1 MMTALTTTTISS
13 AIGLANQTFENTFAK
28 GDAAGMA
35 DLYTEEG
42 MLLPTGSEILQGRD
56 AIKQFWQGAMDAGI
70 KGAYLKTIEIED
82 QGDTA
87 IEVGNYTLTNASGQN
102 LDHGKYMVVWKQEDG
117 NWKLHRDIFNSNGSL
132 ALT

>member
-1 MMTALTTTTISS
+1 MITTLTTTNLSS
-13 AIGLANQTFENTFAK
+13 AIGMANQTFETTFAK

-35 DLYTEEG
+35 NLYTQEA
-42 MLLPTGSEILQGRD
+42 MLLPTGSAILQGRT
-56 AIKQFWQGAMDAGI
+56 AIEQFWQGAMDAGI
-70 KGAYLKTIEIED
+70 KGAYLKTIELED

-87 IEVGNYTLTNASGQN
+87 IEVGNYTLTNASGKD
-102 LDHGKYMVVWKQEDG
+102 LDHGKYMVVWKQEEG